1 MEQSVMQQK
10 RRKYDG
16 NATYKYMLD
25 SIAYLTEQRRAAA
38 QTALDMQVGRSEAD
52 YRERFHS
59 AKWHID
65 RIDYVLDALK
75 LWWT

>member
-1 MEQSVMQQK
+1 MEQPVMQQQC
-10 RRKYDG
+10 RNYDG
-16 NATYKYMLD
+16 NATYKYMLA
-25 SIAYLTEQRRAAA
+25 SITYLTEQRRAAA

-52 YRERFHS
+52 CRERFQS

-65 RIDYVLDALK
+65 RIDYVLDTLK

>member
-10 RRKYDG
+10 RREYDG

-25 SIAYLTEQRRAAA
+25 VIAYLTEQRRAAA
-38 QTALDMQVGRSEAD
+38 QAALDIPIGHSEAN

-59 AKWHID
+59 ATWHIE
-65 RIDYVLDALK
+65 RIDHVLDTLK